1 MKTGDTFHSFQDL
14 QNAMQTQW
22 RINFPEQGF
31 IKGAFI
37 LNLPPNPNHPGEI
50 VSCARHV
57 FYSEK
62 LKKEPTFPW
71 NEFDVISRQTT
82 ENNWSDIQ
90 WICSS
95 ATEFVH
101 EIRNPNEKHLPTVL
115 ETESPYKRLVFGKFE
130 GSCGPKY
137 IFLGLYELDQ
147 NKSNSYSANSPYMTD
162 TNSFPGNLSF
172 GPSINYP
179 HCVWKRIATN
189 W

>member
-50 VSCARHV
+50 VSAVKPV
-57 FYSEK
+57 FYNPRMGND
-62 LKKEPTFPW
+62 LPW
-71 NEFDVISRQTT
+71 NEFDGISRQTT

-95 ATEFVH
+95 ATEVFH
-101 EIRNPNEKHLPTVL
+101 EIRNPNEKHLPKVL

-172 GPSINYP
+172 GPSIDYP

>member
-71 NEFDVISRQTT
+71 NEFDGISRQTT

-101 EIRNPNEKHLPTVL
+101 EIRNPNDPHLPKVL
-115 ETESPYKRLVFGKFE
+115 AEEPLHRLIVGQFNGAHDA
-130 GSCGPKY
+130 KY

>member
-14 QNAMQTQW
+14 QIAMQTQW
-22 RINFPEQGF
+22 GITFPERGF

-50 VSCARHV
+50 VCCARHV
-57 FYSEK
+57 FYNK
-62 LKKEPTFPW
+62 NLKKEPLFPW
-71 NEFDVISRQTT
+71 NEFDKINKSTT
-82 ENNWSDIQ
+82 LNNWDDTT
-90 WICSS
+90 WICSD

-101 EIRNPNEKHLPTVL
+101 EIRNPNDQHLQKVL
-115 ETESPYKRLVFGKFE
+115 AGEPLHRLIVGQFNE
-130 GSCGPKY
+130 AHYAKY

-172 GPSINYP
+172 GPSIDYP